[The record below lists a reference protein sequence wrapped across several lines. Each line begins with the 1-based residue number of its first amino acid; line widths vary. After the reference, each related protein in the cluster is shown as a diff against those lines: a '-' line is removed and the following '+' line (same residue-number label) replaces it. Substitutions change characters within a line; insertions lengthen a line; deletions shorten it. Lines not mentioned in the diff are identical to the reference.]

1 MRYYQFESSSKE
13 KLSIGKL
20 VCLAQTY
27 KKHADEMNSTP
38 AKEPVLFLKPSSSVI
53 FSGDSIVLPQM
64 GHQFHHEVEVGVI
77 IGKTVKHI
85 KKEDALDVIKGF
97 AVCLDITARDI
108 QSHAK
113 KQGLPWAISKGFD
126 TFAPLST
133 VIDFEQ
139 VKHPNALAFSLRV
152 NDVLKQQGNT
162 CDLLWSIEEIIS
174 YISQIMTLEPG
185 DIILTGTP
193 EGVGDIRHG
202 DTLVADLASFCSLTV
217 NVKKHMS

>member
-13 KLSIGKL
+13 NLSIGKL

-53 FSGDSIVLPQM
+53 FSGESIVLPQK

-77 IGKTVKHI
+77 IGRTVKHI
-85 KKEDALDVIKGF
+85 KKEDALDTIKGF

-108 QSHAK
+108 QSQAK
-113 KQGLPWAISKGFD
+113 KQGLPWTISKGFD

-133 VIDFEQ
+133 VIDSEQ

-193 EGVGDIRHG
+193 EGVGEIHPG
-202 DTLVADLASFCSLTV
+202 DTLVADLASLCSLSV
-217 NVKKHMS
+217 DVKKQMS